1 MEIGPSDGFHRVRNA
16 FRRFAYIVTWYRPD
30 TVPKAF
36 PRESRVHVLRW
47 VRPFAVAALALGV
60 AGTGPIRA
68 QIIRGQIVDEA
79 TQAPIPGAFIVLLD
93 SAGTQRGAVLS
104 GEGGAFI
111 LHVPEAGR
119 YRLRAERIGY
129 ADMLSGPLRVA
140 QGQTVTYR
148 FGITVK
154 AVDLE
159 GLKVTGKGR
168 CRMSRDVGAE
178 TSVLWD
184 EVRKALSIAVWGDQE
199 RGVPYQTLLWSR
211 ERDFRSLAVSADTVR
226 LSSGYGRTPFASESA
241 RSLGAKGFIR
251 KLADGGFMFY
261 GLDAKTL
268 LSDDFLAGHCFRVKK
283 AGRDQKGLVGLGFE
297 PIHRNGPPDIAGTLW
312 VDQKT
317 AELRYLEF
325 KYDKIPMARDLPTKP
340 FGGRMDFRRLG
351 NGDWVVQHWW
361 LRMPQSVV
369 VTLGRVEQ
377 HVAFRIREQGGEI
390 RFIGAAGASGAEG
403 RSELSGIVYDS
414 TRGIPLARANVFLT
428 DINRATATDLVGH
441 FQLDDLPAGEHQIAF
456 THPRADSLGLAV
468 SPRTVVVDPNR
479 YTSVTLAVPRDA
491 ACPASATAGGV
502 VGFVDD
508 LHSGEPVPNT
518 EVRITWWNAGKALGS
533 LIRRV
538 AHTDTTDVHGR
549 YLFCGVPLGTEV
561 DVAAVDGPDVDG
573 PIVTL
578 KLEAPGLVWQE
589 LLARHP
595 KHPNQ

>member
-1 MEIGPSDGFHRVRNA
+1 MSSSRATFIASATLSGTLRTLSRGSV
-16 FRRFAYIVTWYRPD
+16 PD
-30 TVPKAF
+30 TVPKVP
-36 PRESRVHVLRW
+36 PRETRVHVLKW
-47 VRPFAVAALALGV
+47 VRSIAVLALALGI
-60 AGTGPIRA
+60 AGTGPISA
-68 QIIRGQIVDEA
+68 QIIRGQIVDGA

-104 GEGGAFI
+104 GEGGTFI

-140 QGQTVTYR
+140 LGQTVTYR

-211 ERDFRSLAVSADTVR
+211 MRDLGSLAVSADTVR
-226 LSSGYGRTPFASESA
+226 LTSGYGRTPFVSESA
-241 RSLGAKGFIR
+241 RSLGAKGFVR
-251 KLADGGFMFY
+251 RLADGGFMFY

-268 LSDDFLAGHCFRVKK
+268 LSDDFLAGHCFRVEK

-297 PIHRNGPPDIAGTLW
+297 PIHRNGPPDIVGTLW

-325 KYDKIPMARDLPTKP
+325 NYDKIPMGGRPPTKP
-340 FGGRMDFRRLG
+340 FGGRMGFRRLG

-361 LRMPQSVV
+361 LRMPQAVV
-369 VTLGRVEQ
+369 VPDGPGERLEF
-377 HVAFRIREQGGEI
+377 HIREQGGEI
-390 RFIGAAGASGAEG
+390 RFIGAAGTSGAEG
-403 RSELSGIVYDS
+403 RSELTGIVYDS

-441 FQLDDLPAGEHQIAF
+441 FHFDDLPAGRHEIAF

-468 SPRTVVVDPNR
+468 SPQAVVVDPNR

-491 ACPASATAGGV
+491 ACPASATTGGV
-502 VGFVDD
+502 VGFVDG
-508 LHSGEPVPNT
+508 LHSGEAVPDA
-518 EVRITWWNAGKALGS
+518 EVRITWWSAGEAVSS
-533 LIRRV
+533 LTKRV
-538 AHTDTTDVHGR
+538 AHTDTTDAQGR
-549 YLFCGVPLGTEV
+549 YLFCGVPLDT
-561 DVAAVDGPDVDG
+561 DVEMAAVNGLDVDG
-573 PIVTL
+573 PIVKL

-595 KHPNQ
+595 KHPNR